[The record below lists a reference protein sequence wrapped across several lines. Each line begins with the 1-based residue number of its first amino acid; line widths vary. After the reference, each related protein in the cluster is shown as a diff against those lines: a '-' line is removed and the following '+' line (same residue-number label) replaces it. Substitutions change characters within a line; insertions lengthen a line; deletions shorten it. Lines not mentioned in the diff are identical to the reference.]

1 MIKELIQMLIAY
13 KREQR
18 QLRKDIKIIQSYELS
33 YEALERIVILAQQGG
48 TPIEMKLT
56 FPDGKTL
63 EIKPKEQEV
72 YKSFAQ
78 RYAES
83 HA

>member
-1 MIKELIQMLIAY
+1 MIKELLQMLIEY
-13 KREQR
+13 KKEQR
-18 QLRKDIKIIQSYELS
+18 QLKKDVKLIQSYELS

-56 FPDGKTL
+56 FPDGKVL
-63 EIKPKEQEV
+63 EIKPKVAEV

>member
-1 MIKELIQMLIAY
+1 MIKELIKLCISY
-13 KREQR
+13 LKEKR
-18 QLRKDIKIIQSYELS
+18 QLKKDIHRINEYELD

-48 TPIEMKLT
+48 TPVEMVLK
-56 FPDGKTL
+56 FVDGKVL
-63 EIKPKEQEV
+63 EIKPKEAEA

>member
-1 MIKELIQMLIAY
+1 MIKEIVKMLLEY
-13 KREQR
+13 KKEQR
-18 QLRKDIKIIQSYELS
+18 QLKKDIKIIQSYELS

-48 TPIEMKLT
+48 TPIDMKLS

-63 EIKPKEQEV
+63 EIKPKEEAA